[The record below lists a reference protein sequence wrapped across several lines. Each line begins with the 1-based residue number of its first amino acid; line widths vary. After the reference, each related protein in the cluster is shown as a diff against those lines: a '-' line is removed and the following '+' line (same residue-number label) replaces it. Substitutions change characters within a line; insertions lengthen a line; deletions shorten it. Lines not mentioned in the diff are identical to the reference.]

1 MDALRL
7 YLALLAV
14 GVVAAV
20 GGFSVPVSAEPY
32 GSCGLAG
39 TWVFHLGDP
48 SGPEDHPEFYG
59 EYVAC
64 GEAAAVPRAVMLVGL
79 LLIAAGTTGLL
90 MQRSRKTD
98 W

>member
-1 MDALRL
+1 MNARRWFLG
-7 YLALLAV
+7 LLML

-39 TWVFHLGDP
+39 TWVTYLGDP
-48 SGPEDHPEFYG
+48 TGPEDEGFYD

-90 MQRSRKTD
+90 MQRSGSGD

>member
-1 MDALRL
+1 MNARRWFLG
-7 YLALLAV
+7 LLMV

-20 GGFSVPVSAEPY
+20 GGFSVPVSVEPY

-39 TWVFHLGDP
+39 TWVTYLGDP
-48 SGPEDHPEFYG
+48 TGPEDAGFYD

-64 GEAAAVPRAVMLVGL
+64 GEATAVPRAVMLVGL
-79 LLIAAGTTGLL
+79 WLIAGGTTGLL
-90 MQRSRKTD
+90 MQRSRNTD

>member
-1 MDALRL
+1 MNARRL
-7 YLALLAV
+7 SLGLLLV

-32 GSCGLAG
+32 GSCGPAG
-39 TWVFHLGDP
+39 TWLFYFGDP
-48 SGPEDHPEFYG
+48 SGPEDAQFYG

-64 GEAAAVPRAVMLVGL
+64 GEAAAVPRAIMLVGL
-79 LLIAAGTTGLL
+79 LLIAAGTTALL
-90 MQRSRKTD
+90 MQRSSTD

>member
-1 MDALRL
+1 M
-7 YLALLAV
+7 V

-20 GGFSVPVSAEPY
+20 GGFSVPVSVEPY

-39 TWVFHLGDP
+39 TWVTYLGDP
-48 SGPEDHPEFYG
+48 TGPEDEGFYD

-64 GEAAAVPRAVMLVGL
+64 GEATAVPRVVMLAGL

-90 MQRSRKTD
+90 MQRSRKSD